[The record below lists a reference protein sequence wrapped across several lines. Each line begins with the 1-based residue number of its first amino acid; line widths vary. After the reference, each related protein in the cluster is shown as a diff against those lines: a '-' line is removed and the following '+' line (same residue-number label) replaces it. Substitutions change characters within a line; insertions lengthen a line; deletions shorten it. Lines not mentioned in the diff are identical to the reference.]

1 MPAQCTI
8 EERCWRSGS
17 AIRPVR
23 ARARHAG
30 EDEYPSDDLHVD
42 ELEIEDDDDV
52 HKDTAALFDI
62 DVGDSIIP
70 NNVIDVNAGDGG

>member
-17 AIRPVR
+17 AIQPVR
-23 ARARHAG
+23 ARGRHAG
-30 EDEYPSDDLHVD
+30 KDEYPSDDLHAD
-42 ELEIEDDDDV
+42 ELEIEDDDV